1 MANEIV
7 YGFAETP
14 FGTIIVARTIEGIC
28 DLQFLGWNRMEVI
41 HELASHWGVYT
52 PTTQNDLMADTV
64 KRVIF
69 DEYDHPL
76 KLDLQGTDFQ
86 KRVWG
91 ELLKVKKGETLSYQ
105 ELAERIG
112 QPKAVR
118 AVASAVAENRIAM
131 LVPCHRIIHKD
142 GTTGEYHWGRELKK
156 QLLEWEKKT
165 VDNA

>member
-14 FGTIIVARTIEGIC
+14 FGTIIVARTIDGIC

-91 ELLKVKKGETLSYQ
+91 ELWLQLWPKIAWPCSYLATELSTKTAQ
-105 ELAERIG
+105 RENIIG
-112 QPKAVR
+112 DV
-118 AVASAVAENRIAM
+118 N
-131 LVPCHRIIHKD
+131 
-142 GTTGEYHWGRELKK
+142 
-156 QLLEWEKKT
+156 
-165 VDNA
+165 

>member
-14 FGTIIVARTIEGIC
+14 FGTIIVARTIDGIC
-28 DLQFLGWNRMEVI
+28 DLQFLGRNRMEVI

-86 KRVWG
+86 KKVWSESVNPKQCALWLQLWPKIALPCSYLAT
-91 ELLKVKKGETLSYQ
+91 ELSTKTALRENI
-105 ELAERIG
+105 IG
-112 QPKAVR
+112 DV
-118 AVASAVAENRIAM
+118 S
-131 LVPCHRIIHKD
+131 
-142 GTTGEYHWGRELKK
+142 
-156 QLLEWEKKT
+156 
-165 VDNA
+165 

>member
-14 FGTIIVARTIEGIC
+14 FGTIIVARTIDGIC
-28 DLQFLGWNRMEVI
+28 DLQFLDWNRMEVI

-76 KLDLQGTDFQ
+76 KLDLQGTDF
-86 KRVWG
+86 KKKVWS

>member
-14 FGTIIVARTIEGIC
+14 FGTIIVARTIDGIC

-69 DEYDHPL
+69 DEYAHPL

-86 KRVWG
+86 KRVWN

-112 QPKAVR
+112 QS
-118 AVASAVAENRIAM
+118 SARCGFSCGRKSHCHARTLPQNYPQRRHYGRIS
-131 LVPCHRIIHKD
+131 L
-142 GTTGEYHWGRELKK
+142 GT
-156 QLLEWEKKT
+156 
-165 VDNA
+165 

>member
-14 FGTIIVARTIEGIC
+14 FGTIIVARTIDGIC

-41 HELASHWGVYT
+41 HELASYWGVYT
-52 PTTQNDLMADTV
+52 PTTQNDVMADTV

-69 DEYDHPL
+69 DNYDHHL
-76 KLDLQGTDFQ
+76 KLDMQGTDF
-86 KRVWG
+86 
-91 ELLKVKKGETLSYQ
+91 ETLSYQ
-105 ELAERIG
+105 ELAERVG

-131 LVPCHRIIHKD
+131 LIPCHRIIHKD

-156 QLLEWEKKT
+156 QLLEWEKE
-165 VDNA
+165 

>member
-14 FGTIIVARTIEGIC
+14 FGTIIVARTIDGIC

-41 HELASHWGVYT
+41 HELARHWGTYT
-52 PTTQNDLMADTV
+52 PTTQNDRMADTV

-69 DEYDHPL
+69 DGYDHHL
-76 KLDLQGTDFQ
+76 ALDLCGTDFQ
-86 KRVWG
+86 KKVWRA
-91 ELLKVKKGETLSYQ
+91 LLKTKKGETISYQ
-105 ELAERIG
+105 QLAERVG
-112 QPKAVR
+112 LPKAVR
-118 AVASAVAENRIAM
+118 AVASAVAENRIAL

-156 QLLEWEKKT
+156 QLIAWEKT
-165 VDNA
+165 TTENV

>member
-14 FGTIIVARTIEGIC
+14 FGTIIVARTIDGIC

-41 HELASHWGVYT
+41 HELARHWGTYT
-52 PTTQNDLMADTV
+52 PTTQNARMADTV

-69 DEYDHPL
+69 DGYDHHL
-76 KLDLQGTDFQ
+76 ALDLRGTDFQ
-86 KRVWG
+86 NI
-91 ELLKVKKGETLSYQ
+91 SYQ
-105 ELAERIG
+105 QLAERVG

-118 AVASAVAENRIAM
+118 AVASAVAENRIAL

-156 QLLEWEKKT
+156 QLIAWEKT
-165 VDNA
+165 TTENV